1 MENETNGKKMSEQKR
16 ERNLLAFTGATALAV
31 VAVNLAI
38 AAFNSHRR
46 KPKKKKKDLKGSN
59 VRVNLS
65 ASEILKLADR
75 IIAKSKEVHDAVAS
89 VPLDKLNSDYYVV
102 DLVTYMN
109 VISPLAE
116 LEAQQSPLVESCVFP
131 RMVSTSDDVR
141 KASVEAGQRIDAHL
155 LSCRMRD
162 DVYRVVK
169 TFAARGEWMTPE
181 AKRYIQS
188 LVRDFE
194 RNGSNL
200 TLTKR
205 EELQRLRTQINELS
219 LHYVQNLNDDS
230 TFLLFT
236 EAELLGLPSQL
247 LESLDKSESGKF
259 KVTLK
264 SHLIANVL
272 ELCKRCGSGGEC
284 ATGGAIVGGGATSLR
299 RYAIGA
305 GGATRGSTGTALRCE
320 FHWFVTGALI
330 KSDSFRDASPIVLA
344 NCNCYDNLVKSM
356 SVLQEWMIRVVE
368 DSVVGT
374 TRRLVA
380 VAYGKMCGELNLS
393 VLESLVELRHKVAR
407 LLGYSNY
414 ADYSVDLRM
423 AKTSSKV
430 FEFLEELSASL
441 TDMAAR
447 ELMVLKDLKKQEEG
461 ELPFGIEDLRYYL
474 KRVEEQQFDLDFGAV
489 KQYFPVSLVLSGIFK
504 ISQDLFGLRFEEVAD
519 TEVWHNDVQVFSVFD
534 LSSNELLG
542 YFYLDIYKREG
553 KYGHTCVAALQN
565 GALSSTGARQ
575 IPVALLVSQIQ
586 KDIVGHPGLLRFPEV
601 VKLFHEFCHVVQHI
615 CNRASFARFSGLHVD
630 PDFFEIPA
638 HLLENWCYESFS
650 LKLISG
656 FHQDITRPIT
666 DEVCKSLKK
675 WRYAFS
681 ALKLKQEILYCIF
694 DQIVHSADNI
704 DIVEL
709 FRHLHPKVMLG
720 LPMLEGTNP
729 ASCCLRS
736 AIGFE
741 AVCYGDIWSKVFAAD
756 IFASKFHDDGLLDQY
771 VGMQFRNKVMAPGGS
786 KEPIEILSDFLGRA
800 PSIQAFVDRRAGYG
814 L

>member
-89 VPLDKLNSDYYVV
+89 VPLDK
-102 DLVTYMN
+102 VTYMN

-272 ELCKRCGSGGEC
+272 ELCK
-284 ATGGAIVGGGATSLR
+284 
-299 RYAIGA
+299 
-305 GGATRGSTGTALRCE
+305 
-320 FHWFVTGALI
+320 
-330 KSDSFRDASPIVLA
+330 
-344 NCNCYDNLVKSM
+344 
-356 SVLQEWMIRVVE
+356 
-368 DSVVGT
+368 VGT